1 MRILSSLRLIP
12 ILLLALTL
20 SACDSS
26 DGGNDDDG
34 LSGGGTLSATVD
46 GASFNAT
53 TIITTYQS
61 GVLSIGANLG
71 ATQAGQ
77 QEQINLTVNGAAAG
91 TFAFGIGG
99 AVGVYSKAESIT
111 NIKAYTALSGSLTI
125 SEMDDN
131 GAKGTFS
138 FQGRDNDANT
148 IQVSNGQFDVT
159 F

>member
-1 MRILSSLRLIP
+1 MRIHPTLRLIP
-12 ILLLALTL
+12 VLLLAFTL

-26 DGGNDDDG
+26 DSGNDGG
-34 LSGGGTLSATVD
+34 LEDGGTLSATVG

-53 TIITTYQS
+53 TVVTTYQS
-61 GVLSIGANLG
+61 GVLAIGANLG

-77 QEQINLTVNGAAAG
+77 QEQINITVNGAAAG
-91 TFAFGIGG
+91 TFSFGIGG
-99 AVGVYSKAESIT
+99 AIGVYSKAESLT
-111 NIKAYTALSGSLTI
+111 NINAYTALSGSLTI
-125 SEMDDN
+125 SEMDDD